1 MAKPD
6 DSISKLDSDL
16 WNRLDELASKLE
28 KSWRKGPVDLK
39 SILPDE
45 ADPLRP
51 LALRELVK
59 VDMELRWR
67 SGDPVKLDDYVKKY
81 GELGPAK
88 SLPATLIF
96 EEYRVR
102 QLFGDRPELESYQS
116 RFPGQFV
123 DLKKIVFEQPLPTM
137 QPGANA
143 NAASASNETGAS
155 NIPTVAAPKQPAR
168 PARPPSL
175 TGVVLKQMGCHRLIS
190 RLGAGAF
197 GEVWKAEAPGGIL
210 KAVKVIFRPIDHEE
224 ARRELESLELI
235 KNLRHHFL
243 LSTHSFLP
251 IEDRLYILMDLAD
264 CSMRDR
270 LKACV
275 KEGQPGI
282 PLLELIGYLREAA
295 EALDYLHQKGVQ
307 HRDVK
312 PENILVCEGVVRVA
326 DFGLARAQ
334 QTRQLDS
341 GSAAGTP
348 VYMPPEAWQD
358 KIHANSDQY
367 SLAATYAECRF
378 GHRLFDANGLPKLMD
393 AHLTKTPA
401 LEGFAEP
408 EKKVLLKALAKNPE
422 DRYPN
427 CVAFA
432 EALEEAV
439 APELPEGAL
448 KRFAKGGPRKLSVR
462 DRVLIAGGF
471 ALFAALVL
479 GLGYVF
485 WPRAGDLEVAG
496 APSAEI
502 AVLETQPLQ
511 IMFNRNGNTDP
522 IVLSVLEGAADV
534 KIGEP
539 VAESESVSVPITVD
553 RDATLGDRELRFLAK
568 VGDKTTEVTAK
579 LRIVPLRSLPQPTG
593 SAGTYLPTPGSDIVD
608 VGGVLHYRR
617 IECRLAAP
625 SKLVVRFRFI
635 PWTERGKA
643 SFYMME
649 DKVSNALFAEFA
661 RRNPGAVEGS
671 RWRLGARQTD
681 TPYSAAIPQTM
692 ALLFATLPGTP
703 NFQAIQAT
711 EFSREAGFVQPRW
724 PLPGDLGAREGTW
737 PVLRVD
743 VTEAARCAEWLGG
756 QLPSVEQW
764 DKAAGRFEK
773 NPGVGP
779 FREGYKK
786 GDIAIGRT
794 SPMPVGSA
802 PFDVSVFGIRD
813 MAGNG
818 WEWTR
823 SLLRAGEMSEFMGDV
838 RRVPLDASVALR
850 GRDFSNDE
858 PLDFASLDDGG
869 LHIAFW
875 QGVPDRIRS
884 SPYESR
890 IGFRVVLP

>member
-1 MAKPD
+1 MATPD
-6 DSISKLDSDL
+6 NSISKLDSDL

-67 SGDPVKLDDYVKKY
+67 SGEPAKLDYYVDTY

-88 SLPATLIF
+88 SLPASLVF

-102 QLFGDRPELESYQS
+102 QLFGDRPELQSYRS
-116 RFPGQFV
+116 RFPSQYAE
-123 DLKKIVFEQPLPTM
+123 LEKIVNEQPLPTIA
-137 QPGANA
+137 PDVTNA
-143 NAASASNETGAS
+143 GGLEATGKTS
-155 NIPTVAAPKQPAR
+155 AAPLPKAPPRQ
-168 PARPPSL
+168 PSL
-175 TGVVLKQMGCHRLIS
+175 TGVVLKQMGGHRLIS

-224 ARRELESLELI
+224 ARRELDSLELI

-243 LSTHSFLP
+243 LSTHTFLP

-270 LKACV
+270 LKACR

-282 PLLELIGYLREAA
+282 PLLELIKYLREAA
-295 EALDYLHQKGVQ
+295 EALDYLHEKGVQ

-326 DFGLARAQ
+326 DFGLARSQ
-334 QTRQLDS
+334 RTRSMDTE
-341 GSAAGTP
+341 SAAGTP
-348 VYMPPEAWQD
+348 VYMPPETWRDQ
-358 KIHANSDQY
+358 IHANSDQY
-367 SLAATYAECRF
+367 SLAASYAECRF
-378 GHRLFDANGLPKLMD
+378 GKRIFDVSGLPKLME
-393 AHLTKTPA
+393 AHLTKTPP
-401 LEGFAEP
+401 LEGFEEP
-408 EKKVLLKALAKNPE
+408 EKTVLLQALAKDPE
-422 DRYPN
+422 ARYSS
-427 CVAFA
+427 CIAFV

-439 APELPEGAL
+439 APQLPEGAL
-448 KRFAKGGPRKLSVR
+448 KRFAKGPSGPRKLSTR
-462 DRVLIAGGF
+462 DRGLIAGGF
-471 ALFAALVL
+471 VLFAALML

-485 WPRAGDLEVAG
+485 WPRAGELEVAG

-511 IMFNRNGNTDP
+511 ILFNRNGGMEP
-522 IVLSVLEGAADV
+522 IVLAPLDPPADL
-534 KIGEP
+534 KLGEP
-539 VAESESVSVPITVD
+539 VAESESVSVPITPSA
-553 RDATLGDRELRFLAK
+553 DATFGDRELRFLATA
-568 VGDKTTEVTAK
+568 GAKTTEVTAK
-579 LRIVPLRSLPQPTG
+579 LRIVPLRTLPHPSET
-593 SAGTYLPTPGSDIVD
+593 AGIYLPTPRSEIVEFD
-608 VGGVLHYRR
+608 GQRYYQR
-617 IECRLAAP
+617 IECRLGAP
-625 SKLVVRFRFI
+625 SNLVVRFRFI
-635 PWTERGKA
+635 PWAERGKA
-643 SFYMME
+643 PFYMME
-649 DKVSNALFAEFA
+649 DKVTNALFAEFA
-661 RRNPGAVEGS
+661 RKNPGAVNGS
-671 RWRLGARQTD
+671 RWRLGARQSE

-692 ALLFATLPGTP
+692 ALLFAMPPGTP
-703 NFQAIQAT
+703 NFQALQAT
-711 EFSREAGFVQPRW
+711 EFDRQAGFVQPHW
-724 PLPGDLGAREGTW
+724 PQPGDLGAGQPLW

-743 VTEAARCAEWLGG
+743 VMEAARCAAWLGG

-764 DKAAGRFEK
+764 DKAAGRFETK
-773 NPGVGP
+773 PGVGP
-779 FREGYKK
+779 FREGYKS
-786 GDIAIGRT
+786 GEIAINRRA
-794 SPMPVGSA
+794 PMPVGSA
-802 PFDVSVFGIRD
+802 SHDVSVFGIRD

-823 SLLRAGEMSEFMGDV
+823 SLLRAGQVSEFMGDPS
-838 RRVPLDASVALR
+838 RVAMDAAASLR
-850 GRDFSNDE
+850 GRDFSNEE

-869 LHIAFW
+869 LHLAFW

-884 SPYESR
+884 CPYESR

>member
-1 MAKPD
+1 MANPD
-6 DSISKLDSDL
+6 NSISKLDSDL

-67 SGDPVKLDDYVKKY
+67 SGEAVKLDDYVRKY
-81 GELGPAK
+81 GELGPARL
-88 SLPATLIF
+88 LPATLIF

-143 NAASASNETGAS
+143 NANNDTGAS
-155 NIPTVAAPKQPAR
+155 NIPTIATPKTPT
-168 PARPPSL
+168 RPPSL
-175 TGVVLKQMGCHRLIS
+175 TGVVLKQMGGHRLIS

-197 GEVWKAEAPGGIL
+197 GEVWKAEAPGGIM

-224 ARRELESLELI
+224 ARRELDSLELI

-270 LKACV
+270 LKLCV
-275 KEGQPGI
+275 KAGQPGI

-295 EALDYLHQKGVQ
+295 EALDYLHGKSVQ

-367 SLAATYAECRF
+367 SLAATYAECRY
-378 GHRLFDANGLPKLMD
+378 GHRVFDAGGVPKLME
-393 AHLTKTPA
+393 AHLTKTPP

-462 DRVLIAGGF
+462 DRGLIGGGF
-471 ALFAALVL
+471 ALLVALML
-479 GLGYVF
+479 GFGYFF
-485 WPRAGDLEVAG
+485 WPRVGELEVAG

-502 AVLETQPLQ
+502 AILETQPLQ
-511 IMFNRNGNTDP
+511 ILFNRNGNTDP
-522 IVLSVLEGAADV
+522 IVLSVVDATPDV

-553 RDATLGDRELRFLAK
+553 RDATLGERELKFLAMA
-568 VGDKTTEVTAK
+568 GDKRAEVTAK
-579 LRIVPLRSLPQPTG
+579 LRIVPLRSLPQPKET
-593 SAGTYLPTPGSDIVD
+593 AGIYLPTPGSDIVD
-608 VGGVLHYRR
+608 LGGRLYYRR
-617 IECRLAAP
+617 IECRLGAP
-625 SKLVVRFRFI
+625 SNLVVRFRFV
-635 PWTERGKA
+635 PWSQRGKA
-643 SFYMME
+643 PFYLME

-661 RRNPGAVEGS
+661 RRNPGAVSGS
-671 RWRLGARQTD
+671 RWRLGARQSD
-681 TPYSAAIPQTM
+681 APFNAAIPQTM
-692 ALLFATLPGTP
+692 ALLFATLPAAP

-711 EFSREAGFVQPRW
+711 EFSREAIFVQPRW
-724 PLPGDLGAREGTW
+724 PQPGDLGAGQATW

-743 VTEAARCAEWLGG
+743 VMEAARCAEWLGG

-764 DKAAGRFEK
+764 DKAAGRFET

-802 PFDVSVFGIRD
+802 PYDVSVFGIRD

-838 RRVPLDASVALR
+838 DRVAMDASVALR
-850 GRDFSNDE
+850 GRDFSNED
-858 PLDFASLDDGG
+858 PLDFASLEDGG

-884 SPYESR
+884 CPYESR